1 MPLTAGKVVYSRT
14 IQVRQFEPRH
24 VAVEIAFEVGEKEKL
39 QDLIDDASDICKLA
53 VLDLV
58 NQSERR
64 ER

>member
-1 MPLTAGKVVYSRT
+1 MPLIAGKVIYSRT

-24 VAVEIAFEVGEKEKL
+24 VEVEIAFEVGEKEKL
-39 QDLIDDASDICKLA
+39 HELIDDASQVAKDA

-58 NQSERR
+58 NQR